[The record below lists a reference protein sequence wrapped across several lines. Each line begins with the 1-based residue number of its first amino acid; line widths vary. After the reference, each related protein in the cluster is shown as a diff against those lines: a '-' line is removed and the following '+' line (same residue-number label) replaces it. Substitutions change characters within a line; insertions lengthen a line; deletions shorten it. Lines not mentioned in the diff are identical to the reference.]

1 MQGCD
6 RTEILRQAVSAIG
19 VSPTAIRKRARSL
32 MAVFSRLA
40 VFPVVAAICG
50 LLSFLSMA
58 QAAVPPRSLPAFNSV
73 RVCVP
78 FNVLISPAP
87 NANQYQVLLDAD
99 APVQQAL
106 QATVAN
112 NVLSLGVSGNF
123 KTTQPIKLTV
133 Q

>member
-1 MQGCD
+1 M
-6 RTEILRQAVSAIG
+6 AIFG
-19 VSPTAIRKRARSL
+19 
-32 MAVFSRLA
+32 RLA
-40 VFPVVAAICG
+40 IFPVIAVICG
-50 LLSFLSMA
+50 LLSFFSMT

-78 FNVLISPAP
+78 FNVLISPAA
-87 NANQYQVLLDAD
+87 NANQYQLLLDAD

-112 NVLSLGVSGNF
+112 NVLSVGVSGNF